1 MTTQGGAP
9 CKRAAYFYM
18 TTITKT
24 RIEEALKKATE
35 HASTVLGVEVEIY
48 DYELKFDREW
58 GLVTAQVV
66 FSNGDME
73 DIPINYRTT

>member
-1 MTTQGGAP
+1 
-9 CKRAAYFYM
+9 M

-24 RIEEALKKATE
+24 RLEEALKKAAE
-35 HASTVLGVEVEIY
+35 HASKVLGVDVEVY